1 MMLWFCALLLSVVAL
16 ATGCGSGDDGPDPL
30 PRATTAEE
38 WAGRVVNRVIRPM
51 NRNIEVLATLND
63 PQTTFYIQTG
73 NETTLRV
80 LDRRLNDLARC
91 NEKLDVIGNPPPTA
105 ERQALER
112 VERLFRKACDH
123 YEIVAEKVM
132 VAVTLLG
139 SGREEE
145 VIRGNNELQEA
156 APEAAAG
163 AKAYDEAVR
172 SARRLPEFQAEGL
185 QPPP

>member
-1 MMLWFCALLLSVVAL
+1 MMLWFCALLLSVATL
-16 ATGCGSGDDGPDPL
+16 ATGCGSGDDGPEPL
-30 PRATTAEE
+30 PPATTAEE

-80 LDRRLNDLARC
+80 LDRRLTDLGRC
-91 NEKLDVIGNPPPTA
+91 NEKFDVIGDPPPTA
-105 ERQALER
+105 QRQAFER
-112 VERLFRKACDH
+112 LERLFREACDH
-123 YEIVAEKVM
+123 YEVVAEKVM

-145 VIRGNNELQEA
+145 VIRGNKELQEA
-156 APEAAAG
+156 GPEAAAG
-163 AKAYDEAVR
+163 AKAYDQAVLA
-172 SARRLPEFQAEGL
+172 ARRLPEFQAKGL
-185 QPPP
+185 QPPA